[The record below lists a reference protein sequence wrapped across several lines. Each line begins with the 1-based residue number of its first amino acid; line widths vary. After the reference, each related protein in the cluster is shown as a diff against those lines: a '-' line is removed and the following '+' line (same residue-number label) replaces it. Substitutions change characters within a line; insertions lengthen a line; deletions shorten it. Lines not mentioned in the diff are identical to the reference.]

1 MSWSLPLL
9 PAAPRPGRRAGA
21 PDGVPLLSRGRHRSP
36 RQGACF
42 MELASH
48 LAGEPWSDHPACTH
62 PLLAALARGVNDHTS
77 DAARPLLLDLVP
89 SVVGRR
95 GEDPWIDV
103 RIARLAAVAALP
115 VVAEERQ
122 RVLALGLLS
131 TERVA
136 ARLAGGAVRPDAAT
150 AAALRRAPGAA
161 LWAERFA
168 RQHGH
173 GADATPARFG
183 RAVAPRIVACAV
195 EGIARACVPDADRR
209 LRDVLTAAIE
219 VCADRPRPG
228 AATAPP
234 ATTPSAAAAAVA
246 RVGEV
251 TRTC

>member
-9 PAAPRPGRRAGA
+9 PPALRTGRRPGA

-89 SVVGRR
+89 SVVGSH

-122 RVLALGLLS
+122 RVLAVGLLS
-131 TERVA
+131 AERVA
-136 ARLAGGAVRPDAAT
+136 TRLAGGAVRRDAGA
-150 AAALRRAPGAA
+150 AAALQRVPGAA
-161 LWAERFA
+161 LWAERFV
-168 RQHGH
+168 RQHGY
-173 GADATPARFG
+173 GADVTPARFG
-183 RAVAPRIVACAV
+183 RAVAPRIVACAT

-209 LRDVLTAAIE
+209 LRDLLTAAIGE
-219 VCADRPRPG
+219 CAARPRSG
-228 AATAPP
+228 AATAAP
-234 ATTPSAAAAAVA
+234 APAAPAAAVA
-246 RVGEV
+246 VADEV

>member
-9 PAAPRPGRRAGA
+9 PRGVRTGRGAGA
-21 PDGVPLLSRGRHRSP
+21 PDGVPLLSRGRHRGP

-62 PLLAALARGVNDHTS
+62 PLLAAVARDVNDRTS
-77 DAARPLLLDLVP
+77 DAARPLLLELVP
-89 SVVGRR
+89 SVVGSR

-122 RVLALGLLS
+122 RVLAVGLLS

-136 ARLAGGAVRPDAAT
+136 ARLAGGAVRRDAAV
-150 AAALRRAPGAA
+150 AAALRQAPGAER
-161 LWAERFA
+161 WAERFA
-168 RQHGH
+168 RLHGQD
-173 GADATPARFG
+173 ADAAPAQFR
-183 RAVAPRIVACAV
+183 RVVAPRIVACAT

-209 LRDVLTAAIE
+209 LRELLTAAIE
-219 VCADRPRPG
+219 ACAARPQPR
-228 AATAPP
+228 AASAPV
-234 ATTPSAAAAAVA
+234 AAREHQVPSA
-246 RVGEV
+246 
-251 TRTC
+251 C